1 MPTPYSHLWIAH
13 RLLADE
19 ALSSEV
25 QSAIA
30 ADVPAYLLGS
40 IVADARIYPGADREL
55 THFYRY
61 DKPMPD
67 HPWQEMLRQNPT
79 LAQPQTDSH
88 RAFIAGYVAHLA
100 ADEYWTRQ
108 MVGPHFAEGAWGND
122 IRWRFYVLHLLLTSM
137 DERDEARLQR
147 RSHGRAVE
155 QLCDHGKIRLGER
168 QPGHGR
174 CLQREP
180 QRRQQEGETG
190 ETGHHCYHRQMP
202 LYRPAAAG
210 RIEREQRQA
219 EQQAEIDVE
228 RPADGDECHV
238 VHGVT

>member
-1 MPTPYSHLWIAH
+1 MDEIGPQLQPARLAFASRAMPTPGEGRECDRACQSGG
-13 RLLADE
+13 DE
-19 ALSSEV
+19 GRTGLP
-25 QSAIA
+25 AI
-30 ADVPAYLLGS
+30 
-40 IVADARIYPGADREL
+40 
-55 THFYRY
+55 
-61 DKPMPD
+61 
-67 HPWQEMLRQNPT
+67 
-79 LAQPQTDSH
+79 
-88 RAFIAGYVAHLA
+88 
-100 ADEYWTRQ
+100 
-108 MVGPHFAEGAWGND
+108 EGDGEQKNE
-122 IRWRFYVLHLLLTSM
+122 
-137 DERDEARLQR
+137 ERDEARLQR

-202 LYRPAAAG
+202 LYHPAAAG